1 MIFSPLLL
9 FTLTLISGLLA
20 LRIQK
25 VINGGFRHALV
36 FAGAYLLGI
45 TVVHIL
51 PELFEESQS
60 LPLTGLFVLLGFFLQ
75 KVLEYF
81 TAGVE
86 HGHMHQKS
94 GDHHHHHHGSALF
107 LLIALCIHSV
117 MEGSLLGHPSH
128 SHQHGDNQ
136 AILIGIILHKVPA
149 AFALMSILSCQ
160 FKSRRIP
167 LLALITFA
175 LATPIGIVLS
185 ELSTSNGWLNEQLTQ
200 LIFALVTGSFLH
212 IATTIFF
219 ENSPGEH
226 RFGLKRM
233 LISLL
238 GAGLAVLVEFSM

>member
-1 MIFSPLLL
+1 MILSAFLL
-9 FTLTLISGLLA
+9 FALTLFSGLLA

-25 VINGGFRHALV
+25 SINGGFRHALV

-51 PELFEESQS
+51 PELFEESSS
-60 LPLTGLFVLLGFFLQ
+60 LPMTGLFILLGFFLQ

-86 HGHMHQKS
+86 HGHMHQSKS
-94 GDHHHHHHGSALF
+94 DHHHHHHGSALF
-107 LLIALCIHSV
+107 LVIALSIHSI
-117 MEGSLLGHPSH
+117 MEGSLLGHPGH
-128 SHQHGDNQ
+128 SHMHGDNE

-167 LLALITFA
+167 LIALVTFA
-175 LATPIGIVLS
+175 LATPLGIVLS
-185 ELSTSNGWLNEQLTQ
+185 QLSISNGWLSDQAAQ

-219 ENSPGEH
+219 ENSPDEH

-238 GAGLAVLVEFSM
+238 GAGLAVLVEFWM